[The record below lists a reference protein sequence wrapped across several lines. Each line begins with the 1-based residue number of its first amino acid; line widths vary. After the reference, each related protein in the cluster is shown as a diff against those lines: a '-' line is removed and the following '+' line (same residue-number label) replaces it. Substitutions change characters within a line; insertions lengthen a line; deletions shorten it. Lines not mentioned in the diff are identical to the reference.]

1 MYRGDMVK
9 TDTNPCCYEIII
21 TQLSLLNFEFWQ
33 YLNYTDIY
41 KSICHPFFFLFMSVN
56 LVQTLLA

>member
-41 KSICHPFFFLFMSVN
+41 KSICHPFFFSVY
-56 LVQTLLA
+56 VS